1 MSHSTES
8 PQLSVERFDSGAA
21 KKFSSLCFAASVVGL
36 LLSAIGLFNSREQF
50 AFSWLFGFMFVLTL
64 CVGCLFWTIL
74 HNATDSEWG
83 VLVRR
88 QMENVASVIPYLS
101 VFFLPLILFCA
112 PILWKWW
119 NVPHGQDAL
128 LDAKAAFLNQN
139 FFWVRYL
146 VYFIGLG
153 GLGVALRASS
163 MAQDEDGAPRHTF
176 RLRKLA
182 IGGLPV
188 MAVCL
193 TFAAVD
199 WLMGLDYHWFST
211 MWGVYIFAGA
221 AGSSMALLVLIVT
234 GLKKAGHLKA
244 VNLEHYHIM
253 GKFMLAFTVFWAY
266 IAYSQYMLIWYANIP
281 EETIYFKI
289 RNTEGWHTLTTILVF
304 GRFFIPF
311 PILLFQATK
320 KNPKFLCGVA
330 CWIIAMQLLDHYIIV
345 LPSLHQTGVSFSIY
359 DFSSVLAV
367 AGAAAGFF
375 FRRLASANV
384 FPNRDPRL
392 AGSVALTN

>member
-21 KKFSSLCFAASVVGL
+21 KKFSSLCFAASLVGL

-139 FFWVRYL
+139 FFW
-146 VYFIGLG
+146 
-153 GLGVALRASS
+153 A
-163 MAQDEDGAPRHTF
+163 
-176 RLRKLA
+176 
-182 IGGLPV
+182 
-188 MAVCL
+188 
-193 TFAAVD
+193 
-199 WLMGLDYHWFST
+199 
-211 MWGVYIFAGA
+211 
-221 AGSSMALLVLIVT
+221 
-234 GLKKAGHLKA
+234 
-244 VNLEHYHIM
+244 LEHD
-253 GKFMLAFTVFWAY
+253 ADSRT
-266 IAYSQYMLIWYANIP
+266 
-281 EETIYFKI
+281 
-289 RNTEGWHTLTTILVF
+289 
-304 GRFFIPF
+304 
-311 PILLFQATK
+311 
-320 KNPKFLCGVA
+320 
-330 CWIIAMQLLDHYIIV
+330 
-345 LPSLHQTGVSFSIY
+345 SLS
-359 DFSSVLAV
+359 
-367 AGAAAGFF
+367 
-375 FRRLASANV
+375 N
-384 FPNRDPRL
+384 
-392 AGSVALTN
+392 